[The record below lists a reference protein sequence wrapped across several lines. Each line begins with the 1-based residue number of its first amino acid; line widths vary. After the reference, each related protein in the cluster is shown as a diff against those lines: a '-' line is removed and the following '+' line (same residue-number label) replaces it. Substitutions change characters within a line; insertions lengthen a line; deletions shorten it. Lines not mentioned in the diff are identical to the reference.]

1 MVKSNKYVSLLFCIF
16 IVVLKVS
23 ICPFSQ
29 VCELSLMFSYFDLTC
44 WVFLQ
49 LLEFDESVATGCD
62 DAAHSSSEGTEVN
75 MKSKTK
81 KSD

>member
-1 MVKSNKYVSLLFCIF
+1 
-16 IVVLKVS
+16 
-23 ICPFSQ
+23 
-29 VCELSLMFSYFDLTC
+29 MFSYFDLTC

-49 LLEFDESVATGCD
+49 LLEFDESVATGGD